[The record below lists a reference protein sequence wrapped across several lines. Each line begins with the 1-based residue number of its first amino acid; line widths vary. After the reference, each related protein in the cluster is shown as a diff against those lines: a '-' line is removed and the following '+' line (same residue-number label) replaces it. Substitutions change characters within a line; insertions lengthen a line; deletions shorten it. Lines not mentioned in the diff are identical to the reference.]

1 MEVRVEHK
9 DWERLID
16 KVSIVFAGMKNTK
29 RSQTRGGLLTN
40 KLAKICLE
48 LTILSRGTI
57 AETSEMKWIRDLGVI
72 KKGKMVN
79 KSKQLKWRQ
88 VKI

>member
-1 MEVRVEHK
+1 VEVRVEHK
-9 DWERLID
+9 DWERLTD
-16 KVSIVFAGMKNTK
+16 KVSIVFAELKSTE
-29 RSQTRGGLLTN
+29 RSQTRGVLLTN

-57 AETSEMKWIRDLGVI
+57 AETSKVKCIRDLGVI
-72 KKGKMVN
+72 KKSKMVN
-79 KSKQLKWRQ
+79 RSRQLKWRQ